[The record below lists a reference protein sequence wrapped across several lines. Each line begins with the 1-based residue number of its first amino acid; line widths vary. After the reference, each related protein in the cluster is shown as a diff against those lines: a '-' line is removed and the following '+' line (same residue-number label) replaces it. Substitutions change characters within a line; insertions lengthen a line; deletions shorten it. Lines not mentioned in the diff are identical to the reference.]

1 MEEEYRKYREELDAL
16 HKEYRFNRI
25 DKEGPIPRHI
35 SNKRRHLSGLVY
47 EHAQKRWQ
55 AVPED
60 IKIQLHWRVSA
71 LKRSVRYRRLTL
83 VPNKILDEG

>member
-25 DKEGPIPRHI
+25 DRVGTIPKDI
-35 SNKRRHLSGLVY
+35 LNKRRHLSGLVY
-47 EHAQKRWQ
+47 EHARKRWQ

-60 IKIQLHWRVSA
+60 IKMQLHWRVSA
-71 LKRSVRYRRLTL
+71 LKGSVRYLSL
-83 VPNKILDEG
+83 IHI